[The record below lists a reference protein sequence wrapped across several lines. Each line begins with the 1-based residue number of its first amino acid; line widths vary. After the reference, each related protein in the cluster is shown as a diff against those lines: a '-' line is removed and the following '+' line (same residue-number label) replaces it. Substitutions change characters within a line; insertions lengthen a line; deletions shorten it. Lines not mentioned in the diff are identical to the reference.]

1 MSSTKSGTKKE
12 QILRA
17 AEKIFAVKGFG
28 DTTIIDIVREAK
40 VSEAT
45 LYEYFSSKE
54 ELLFSIPGDLTLKEK
69 AQIEFIL
76 EHIKSASGKIRA
88 FIYHVLWFWQTHPDY
103 ASVALI
109 ILKQNR
115 NFIGTETYKIIY
127 DTFQLLI
134 PVIRDGISNGE
145 FKEDTDANLIL
156 VMIVSTIEYL
166 TVNKILHGA
175 PADLIPYTDPITDQ
189 ILGGIKRN
197 G

>member
-1 MSSTKSGTKKE
+1 MSYTRSRTKKE

-17 AEKIFAVKGFG
+17 AEKIFAGKGFQ
-28 DTTIIDIVREAK
+28 DSTIIDIVREAG

-54 ELLFSIPGDLTLKEK
+54 ELLFSIPGDLTLDQK
-69 AQIEFIL
+69 AQLEFIL
-76 EHIKSASGKIRA
+76 EHVKSASGKIRA
-88 FIYHVLWFWQTHPDY
+88 FIYHVLWFWETHPDY

-115 NFIGTETYKIIY
+115 NFIGTDTYRIIY
-127 DTFQLLI
+127 DTFQILI
-134 PVIRDGISNGE
+134 PIIKDGIASGE
-145 FKEDTDANLIL
+145 FKADTNANLVL

-175 PADLIPYTDPITDQ
+175 PVDLVAYTDPITDQ
-189 ILGGIKRN
+189 ILGGIKQL
-197 G
+197 